1 MKNEIRL
8 IDANALIDSLN
19 NMASADVIISRR
31 AIVDCTLHELM
42 PKVIDDEPTI
52 KAVTQDQYEQ
62 TTEQLIKELSEN
74 TNPAV
79 APLTLASMMTIALVL
94 GNLELRLF
102 GEDSDNNVKT

>member
-19 NMASADVIISRR
+19 NMASDDVIIRR
-31 AIVDCTLHELM
+31 GAIVDCTLHELM
-42 PKVIDDEPTI
+42 TKVIDDEPTI
-52 KAVTQDQYEQ
+52 KAVTQDQYAQ
-62 TTEQLIKELSEN
+62 AAKQLMKELPEN

-94 GNLELRLF
+94 GELELRLF
-102 GEDSDNNVKT
+102 GKDSDNNVKP